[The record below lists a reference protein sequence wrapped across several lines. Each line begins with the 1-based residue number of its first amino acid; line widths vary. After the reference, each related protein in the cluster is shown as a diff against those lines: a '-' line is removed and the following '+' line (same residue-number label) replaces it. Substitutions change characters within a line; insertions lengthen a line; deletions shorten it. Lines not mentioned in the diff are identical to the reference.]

1 MRRVIFLAGPV
12 TPLPPSAGAQTI
24 TPSNAINIAAVVSI
38 NGQPATATP
47 NSATRMAK
55 DDTVRTEIR
64 RGNSS
69 AIVVQSGDPK
79 SATVHVERRPGY
91 VKIEQRGRGSSATVI
106 QIDESAEGKR

>member
-1 MRRVIFLAGPV
+1 MHARTIMTASTLLLALTV
-12 TPLPPSAGAQTI
+12 TA
-24 TPSNAINIAAVVSI
+24 
-38 NGQPATATP
+38 
-47 NSATRMAK
+47 MAK
-55 DDTVRTEIR
+55 DDTVRTEIT

-91 VKIEQRGRGSSATVI
+91 VKIEQHSRGSSATVI